1 MDFNCKKFEHVGFGK
16 DDMHYDYFAANE
28 LKITRKSCLRDL
40 GVEISDDLLFSSH
53 ISSIVSKAYK
63 MVGWILR
70 TFKSRKTDVMMTLFK
85 SLVIPLVE
93 YCCPLWSPQD
103 NHHISLIESVQLRFT
118 RKLATFLEHND
129 DVGHAVCYSNYEHRL
144 KELNLFSLQRRRDRF
159 IIIYIFKMI
168 HGYVPN
174 PGIELSLN
182 DRHMTIVAQPVIPNR
197 QAPAWVKKIRHGT
210 IFGQG
215 CRLFNKL
222 PPNLRKLESD
232 VANKALHLERYKRK
246 LNIFLK
252 SIPDTPSAT
261 NNSLLH
267 HLETSSRIEL

>member
-1 MDFNCKKFEHVGFGK
+1 MD
-16 DDMHYDYFAANE
+16 
-28 LKITRKSCLRDL
+28 
-40 GVEISDDLLFSSH
+40 
-53 ISSIVSKAYK
+53 
-63 MVGWILR
+63 
-70 TFKSRKTDVMMTLFK
+70 
-85 SLVIPLVE
+85 
-93 YCCPLWSPQD
+93 
-103 NHHISLIESVQLRFT
+103 
-118 RKLATFLEHND
+118 TFLILE
-129 DVGHAVCYSNYEHRL
+129 S
-144 KELNLFSLQRRRDRF
+144 SSQ
-159 IIIYIFKMI
+159 
-168 HGYVPN
+168 
-174 PGIELSLN
+174 N
-182 DRHMTIVAQPVIPNR
+182 DRHMTIIAQPVIPSR

-252 SIPDTPSAT
+252 SIPDTPSAI